1 MSDVLCPALASAL
14 EQVVVD
20 PSCRTATVGTD
31 EVTADSARDLVRSLG
46 QRLYRNL
53 HTGATTT
60 PAGGTNRDFALERR
74 LAEAL
79 PKLTTTIT
87 VPVLE
92 VRDDGTVVV
101 EREGLRVAAAPGS
114 VLGPVPPRPG
124 EAVDLEVSTARPAL
138 SPGFFLTTQRHSATQ
153 QHGMRQS
160 GPVLRVYLHLRDV
173 DAVTTVWRTVLHAL
187 HEAGA
192 SHVAKVLSAP
202 ERLPRRDAMVVYLDA
217 GSAGFAA
224 RLPELL
230 DGCPALLGEQTS
242 TFAHRVRPGA
252 AIAWEPA
259 DTRPGMT
266 GLSFGQ
272 HRAVAVATG
281 LVRHAAGGAGHTRA
295 DHVVRALR
303 EANIDPSAPARNLD
317 SPDHPGLCD
326 THPKRGGTNE
336 HAGTGVRL

>member
-1 MSDVLCPALASAL
+1 MSPALSPVLTAAL
-14 EQVVVD
+14 EQVAVD

-60 PAGGTNRDFALERR
+60 PARDTNRDFALERR

-79 PKLTTTIT
+79 PKLTTTISA
-87 VPVLE
+87 PVLE

-101 EREGLRVAAAPGS
+101 ERDGLRVAAAPGS
-114 VLGPVPPRPG
+114 VLGTVPPRPG
-124 EAVDLEVSTARPAL
+124 GTVELEVSTARPAL
-138 SPGFFLTTQRHSATQ
+138 SPGFFLTTQRHGS
-153 QHGMRQS
+153 RPS
-160 GPVLRVYLHLRDV
+160 GRVLRVYLHLLDV
-173 DAVTTVWRTVLHAL
+173 DAVTRVWRTVLRAL

-217 GSAGFAA
+217 ESAGFAA

-230 DGCPALLGEQTS
+230 DGCRGLGEQTS
-242 TFAHRVRPGA
+242 TFAHRVLPGA

-259 DTRPGMT
+259 DPRPGMT

-272 HRAVAVATG
+272 HRAIATATG
-281 LVRHAAGGAGHTRA
+281 LVRHAAGASGRTRA
-295 DHVVRALR
+295 EHVVGALR

-317 SPDHPGLCD
+317 SPDHPGLRD
-326 THPKRGGTNE
+326 THRKRGGTDE